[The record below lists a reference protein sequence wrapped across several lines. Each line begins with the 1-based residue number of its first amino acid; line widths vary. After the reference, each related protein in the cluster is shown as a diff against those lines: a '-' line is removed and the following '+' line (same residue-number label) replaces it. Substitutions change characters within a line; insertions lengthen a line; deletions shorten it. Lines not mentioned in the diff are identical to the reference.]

1 MKEPGYLELYRS
13 GELGR
18 RAGLAAA
25 VLEACALCPRR
36 CGVNRAAGEL
46 GFCGAGA
53 AARVYASGAHHGEE
67 PPLSGRR
74 GAGTIFFSHCTMRC
88 LYCQNYPFSA
98 MGEGE
103 VTRPAELARIMLR
116 LQAGG
121 CHNIELV
128 SPSHYLPRIL
138 EALLVAAEGG
148 LKIPIVYNTNAYES
162 METLLLLEGVVDIY
176 LPDYKY
182 GRNAEA
188 LEFSATPGY
197 TRFARAAVVEMHR
210 QVGVLQQAGGVAV
223 RGIIIRHLVLPSDC
237 DRIGESL
244 GWIAGSLPPETAV
257 SLMGQYLPLHRAAQ
271 DPRMMRRVS
280 EQEMENALDIA
291 MELGLTNIIYQEVP
305 GDKAS
310 SAYRGD
316 RIKAAIQNSKCKAQ
330 NMGNR
335 KLEKMNPS
343 KGGQAQRK
351 TAN

>member
-1 MKEPGYLELYRS
+1 MSESFDGGKVKEPGYLDLCRK

-25 VLEACALCPRR
+25 ALEACTLCPRR
-36 CGVNRAAGEL
+36 CGVNRADGEL

-53 AARVYASGAHHGEE
+53 GARVYASGAHHGEE

-74 GAGTIFFSHCTMRC
+74 GAGTIFFSNCTMRC
-88 LYCQNYPFSA
+88 IYCQNYPFSA

-103 VTRPAELARIMLR
+103 EKSSEDLARIMLR
-116 LQAGG
+116 LQEEG

-148 LKIPIVYNTNAYES
+148 LKIPLVYNTNAYET
-162 METLLLLEGVVDIY
+162 METLRLLEGVVDIY

-182 GRNAEA
+182 GRDKEA
-188 LEFSATPGY
+188 LELSATPGY
-197 TRFARAAVVEMHR
+197 TRWARPAILEMHR
-210 QVGVLQQAGGVAV
+210 QVGVLHVAGGVAV
-223 RGIIIRHLVLPSDC
+223 RGIIIRRLVLPSDC
-237 DRIGESL
+237 DSICESL
-244 GWIAGSLPPETAV
+244 GWIADNFPRETAV

-280 EQEMENALDIA
+280 EREMGNALDIA

-305 GDKAS
+305 GEEAS

-316 RIKAAIQNSKCKAQ
+316 RIKNTIQNSKRKAQ
-330 NMGNR
+330 NMGNQ
-335 KLEKMNPS
+335 KLE
-343 KGGQAQRK
+343 
-351 TAN
+351 T